1 MLESD
6 LDLDPVVAYKCY
18 QERWKIEVMFTHYKS
33 DICLDKVRVQDDFS
47 VIGKEFINVIATIIY
62 NFPNSY
68 RLYPNWEVFALTQWK
83 LIR

>member
-1 MLESD
+1 MSNILSESEEKILRTLRQDLNLVGFANSLEQQF
-6 LDLDPVVAYKCY
+6 V
-18 QERWKIEVMFTHYKS
+18 
-33 DICLDKVRVQDDFS
+33 
-47 VIGKEFINVIATIIY
+47 NY